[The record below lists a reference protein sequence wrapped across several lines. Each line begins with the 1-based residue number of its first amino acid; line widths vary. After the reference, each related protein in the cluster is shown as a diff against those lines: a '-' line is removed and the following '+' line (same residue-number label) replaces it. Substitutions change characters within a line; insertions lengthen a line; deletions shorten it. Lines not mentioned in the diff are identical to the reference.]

1 MDLLSNYAFDSI
13 DCFVCAE
20 HDDERAIE
28 SIIQILASG
37 IKIQHAIIIKYDNG
51 NQSSKLKGMLPEGS
65 QEITVSQD
73 VSSFIVQFK
82 NIIKPYINKSIV
94 IDISC
99 IRIPDVFSIMKIL
112 KLNEHKESFS
122 CIYSV
127 PYDYEYFA
135 GDFSYKSSLGD
146 LQNYE
151 LMGYGGNYDSTA
163 PNATYIIFLGFEGNL
178 SLKVLEEAAYN
189 RLTFVNSLPSLY
201 QKYKDMSIMNNR
213 SAITGKKHDSILYV
227 PADNPFEVY
236 NFLEENF
243 SDLSSICI
251 SPLGTKPVALG
262 ICLFALDYANVR
274 IVYPISDV
282 YSPHVTNKVFKTWVY
297 DISLFQ

>member
-1 MDLLSNYAFDSI
+1 MDLLSNYTFDSI

-20 HDDERAIE
+20 HDDERAVE
-28 SIIQILASG
+28 SIMKILSSG
-37 IKIQHAIIIKYDNG
+37 IKIQDAIIIKYDNG
-51 NQSSKLKGMLPEGS
+51 NQPSRLKELLPEGS
-65 QEITVSQD
+65 KEIMVLQD
-73 VSSFIVQFK
+73 IGSFIKQFK
-82 NIIKPYINKSIV
+82 DIINPYINKKLV
-94 IDISC
+94 IDMSC
-99 IRIPDVFSIMKIL
+99 IRIPDVFSILKIL
-112 KLNEHKESFS
+112 KLKEHKEEFS
-122 CIYSV
+122 CLYSV

-151 LMGYGGNYDSTA
+151 LMGYSGDYDSTVA
-163 PNATYIIFLGFEGNL
+163 DATYIIFLGFEGNQ

-213 SAITGKKHDSILYV
+213 SVITGKKHDSILYA

-236 NFLEENF
+236 NFLEEKF
-243 SDLSSICI
+243 AGLSSICI

-262 ICLFALDYANVR
+262 VCLFALDYENVR

-282 YSPHVTNKVFKTWVY
+282 YSPHVTNRVIKTWVY
-297 DISLFQ
+297 GISLF